1 MPLSQGFLGLI
12 SYGQRLQNQ
21 IVYIVAAL
29 AVSSV
34 DLFSHCPYRYED
46 TVIKPGIRILR
57 ISWICLGKSVAVQDP
72 LPKLAPESFKLCVE
86 IETM

>member
-1 MPLSQGFLGLI
+1 MSQGFLGLI

-21 IVYIVAAL
+21 IIYIVGAL

-34 DLFSHCPYRYED
+34 DLFFQHPYRYED
-46 TVIKPGIRILR
+46 TMIKAGIRIVR

-72 LPKLAPESFKLCVE
+72 LPKLAPESFKLYLE
-86 IETM
+86 TETM

>member
-29 AVSSV
+29 TVSSV
-34 DLFSHCPYRYED
+34 DLFSQHPYRYED
-46 TVIKPGIRILR
+46 TMIKAGIRIVR

-72 LPKLAPESFKLCVE
+72 LPKLAPESFKLCLE
-86 IETM
+86 TETM